1 MKRDGVRKR
10 WAGSLCAR
18 IVGAAAPLGL
28 LGGFPKR
35 VIRPLGRDLLGHV
48 LSLLGFG
55 RRSRGVTDTAPRSG
69 RRLAW
74 RSARTALRVSQ
85 RADGLLRLQQHVKR
99 DMFHLSAG
107 AARTGSRTGVS
118 IVPGRRSEVG
128 GWVGVGVWGG
138 ASHLSQDFLLLL
150 VDAVHVAVRVARALP
165 VILLRVGVLLTRA
178 LHRVRPAHSHRSRRP
193 KACWF
198 WTLTSRVENT
208 GNQPGTGGGWGGGRG
223 APKSHPQQQCRTGGR
238 RSCGESLR
246 RRRAQMRA
254 PRRPTTTSV
263 ARARPGATRQEGTAS
278 ERRSTSSLR
287 AWICFLRASRRRE
300 RRGPSASERML
311 FWRTSPWRWTR
322 SRGSRKKRRR
332 RGPRGLGPS
341 TSPRTSAGWDR
352 RTCWSKGKRRIKP
365 ARAASTRFTCTEWTC
380 SARRT

>member
-74 RSARTALRVSQ
+74 RSAGTALRVSQ
-85 RADGLLRLQQHVKR
+85 RADALLRLQQHVKR
-99 DMFHLSAG
+99 DVFHLSG
-107 AARTGSRTGVS
+107 EAAQTGSRTGVS

-128 GWVGVGVWGG
+128 VGVGGG
-138 ASHLSQDFLLLL
+138 GISVVKKRAEEGGLLSPLSRFPPPSRRRRPRRCPSSSSSPRHTPPSRSTPHSCPPSCPSCPLPSLSTPQSLL
-150 VDAVHVAVRVARALP
+150 VLDINVSCRKH
-165 VILLRVGVLLTRA
+165 
-178 LHRVRPAHSHRSRRP
+178 
-193 KACWF
+193 W
-198 WTLTSRVENT
+198 E
-208 GNQPGTGGGWGGGRG
+208 PGPRGGRG
-223 APKSHPQQQCRTGGR
+223 APKSHPQQRRCRTGGR

-278 ERRSTSSLR
+278 ERRSTSSVR

-300 RRGPSASERML
+300 RRGPSAAERML
-311 FWRTSPWRWTR
+311 FFRTSPWRWTR

-352 RTCWSKGKRRIKP
+352 RTCWSKG
-365 ARAASTRFTCTEWTC
+365 
-380 SARRT
+380 

>member
-48 LSLLGFG
+48 LSLLDFG

-74 RSARTALRVSQ
+74 RSASTALRVSQ

-99 DMFHLSAG
+99 DVFHLSAG
-107 AARTGSRTGVS
+107 AAQTTGSRTGVS
-118 IVPGRRSEVG
+118 IVPRPAFRG
-128 GWVGVGVWGG
+128 GWVGGCGCVWGG

-178 LHRVRPAHSHRSRRP
+178 LHRVRPPHSHRSRRP

-198 WTLTSRVENT
+198 WKCLTSRVENT
-208 GNQPGTGGGWGGGRG
+208 GNQPGGGGGGRG
-223 APKSHPQQQCRTGGR
+223 APKSHPQQQCQTGGR

-311 FWRTSPWRWTR
+311 FFRTSPWRWTR

-352 RTCWSKGKRRIKP
+352 RTCWSKG
-365 ARAASTRFTCTEWTC
+365 
-380 SARRT
+380 